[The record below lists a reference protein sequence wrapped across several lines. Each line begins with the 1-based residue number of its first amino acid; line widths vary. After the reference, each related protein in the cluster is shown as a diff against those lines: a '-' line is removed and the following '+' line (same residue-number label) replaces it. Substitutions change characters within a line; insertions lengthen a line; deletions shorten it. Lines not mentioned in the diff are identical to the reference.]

1 MILYYYKSYYI
12 KAEKE
17 GKNMLFTSPVFLLLF
32 LPIMLGIYTLIPTR
46 LKPSAICIFSLTFY
60 GIANFGNPAALLFL
74 LLCAIFTYCAT
85 FAVFSVRKKYVMV
98 FVVCVLVGVL
108 AVLRYLGV
116 WADVSAAA
124 RYIPIGASFYLLA
137 CFSCIMD
144 VRRGDAHMPRN
155 FADVLIYVTYF
166 PVMIAGP
173 VIKYKNFE
181 TLIKPENIRFT
192 AAGVASGIILFARG
206 FIKRI
211 AIAALLEESY
221 DSIVDRL
228 LHYTEEPLSIGVA
241 VILAAILLVSVYYAF
256 SGYSDMGR
264 GISAM
269 LGIPLAP
276 DFGACILSFTPADYA
291 NNFLSSL
298 SLWIDD
304 YIRRPLSSLCA
315 IDEKSV
321 KAKKFWNTAVSLFC
335 ALVLLLW
342 FKIGI
347 SVLPAIALLL
357 VPTLLDCLLDVNHAL
372 RKRKGLKPLGWIYT
386 FSFVTLFWMLI
397 KTRDLS
403 SLEIIFGN
411 ITLFKPM
418 QSFLLNSTLLNLEI
432 LIVLAI
438 MAVVQLP
445 VIFGIWSRRHQSP
458 FVRNSAFL
466 WVWSLLILVIFV
478 LCIYYYLPQ
487 YPALSTMPFRD
498 IIF

>member
-1 MILYYYKSYYI
+1 
-12 KAEKE
+12 
-17 GKNMLFTSPVFLLLF
+17 MLFISPVFLLLF
-32 LPIMLGIYTLIPTR
+32 LPLMLGIYTLVPAR

-60 GIANFGNPAALLFL
+60 ALANFGNPAALLFL

-85 FAVFSVRKKYVMV
+85 FAVFSVRKKYVV
-98 FVVCVLVGVL
+98 AFVVCVLVGVL

-116 WADVSAAA
+116 WADVSAAS

-144 VRRGDAHMPRN
+144 VRRGDAKMPRN

-181 TLIKPENIRFT
+181 KLIKPENLRFT
-192 AAGVASGIILFARG
+192 AAGVASGIVLFARG

-221 DSIVDRL
+221 DAIVDNL
-228 LHYTEEPLSIGVA
+228 LHYTEEPISVGVA
-241 VILAAILLVSVYYAF
+241 VILASILLVSVYYAF

-276 DFGACILSFTPADYA
+276 DFGSCILSLTPADYSS
-291 NNFLSSL
+291 NFLSSL
-298 SLWIDD
+298 SLWISD
-304 YIRRPLSSLCA
+304 YIHKPLSSLCSLEKKSGKVQKIWSTA
-315 IDEKSV
+315 I
-321 KAKKFWNTAVSLFC
+321 SLFC
-335 ALVLLLW
+335 TLVLLLW

-347 SVLPAIALLL
+347 SVLPAIAILLI
-357 VPTLLDCLLDVNHAL
+357 PTLLDGLFGVNKAL
-372 RKRKGLKPLGWIYT
+372 RERKRLRPLGWIFT

-411 ITLFKPM
+411 MTFFKPL

-432 LIVLAI
+432 VIVLVI
-438 MAVVQLP
+438 MAIVQLP
-445 VIFGIWSRRHQSP
+445 VIFGVASRRHQSP
-458 FVRNSAFL
+458 FVKNSAFL
-466 WVWSLLILVIFV
+466 WIWSLLILAIFV

-487 YPALSTMPFRD
+487 FPALATMPFRD

>member
-1 MILYYYKSYYI
+1 
-12 KAEKE
+12 
-17 GKNMLFTSPVFLLLF
+17 MLFTSPVFLLLF
-32 LPIMLGIYTLIPTR
+32 LPIMLGIYTLVPAR

-60 GIANFGNPAALLFL
+60 GIANFGNPASLLFL

-116 WADVSAAA
+116 WADVSVAS

-144 VRRGDAHMPRN
+144 VRRGDAKMPRN

-181 TLIKPENIRFT
+181 KLIKPENLRFT
-192 AAGVASGIILFARG
+192 AAGVASGIVLFARG

-228 LHYTEEPLSIGVA
+228 IHYTEEPISIGVA
-241 VILAAILLVSVYYAF
+241 VILATILLVSVYYSF

-264 GISAM
+264 GISAI

-276 DFGACILSFTPADYA
+276 DFGSCIISFTPADYA
-291 NNFLSSL
+291 HNFLSSL
-298 SLWIDD
+298 GLWIDD
-304 YIRRPLSSLCA
+304 YIRKPLSSLCA
-315 IDEKSV
+315 IEEKNNKS
-321 KAKKFWNTAVSLFC
+321 KKILTTAISLFC

-357 VPTLLDCLLDVNHAL
+357 VPTLLDCLFGIDKAL
-372 RKRKGLKPLGWIYT
+372 RKNKILRPLGWIYT

-411 ITLFKPM
+411 ITLFKPL
-418 QSFLLNSTLLNLEI
+418 QSFLLNSTLLNLEM
-432 LIVLAI
+432 LIVFTI
-438 MAVVQLP
+438 MAIVQLP
-445 VIFGIWSRRHQSP
+445 VICGIRARRHQSP
-458 FVRNSAFL
+458 FVKNGVFL
-466 WVWSLLILVIFV
+466 WGWSLLILVIFV

-487 YPALSTMPFRD
+487 YPALATMPFRD

>member
-1 MILYYYKSYYI
+1 
-12 KAEKE
+12 
-17 GKNMLFTSPVFLLLF
+17 MLFTSPVFLLLF
-32 LPIMLGIYTLIPTR
+32 LPLTLGIYTLIPAR
-46 LKPSAICIFSLTFY
+46 LKPSAICIFSLIFY
-60 GIANFGNPAALLFL
+60 AMANFGNPASLLFL

-85 FAVFSVRKKYVMV
+85 FAAFSVRKKYVMV
-98 FVVCVLVGVL
+98 FVICVLVGVL

-144 VRRGDAHMPRN
+144 VRRGDAPMPRN

-181 TLIKPENIRFT
+181 SLIKPENLRFT
-192 AAGVASGIILFARG
+192 AAGVASGIVLFARG

-228 LHYTEEPLSIGVA
+228 LHYTEEPLSVGVA
-241 VILAAILLVSVYYAF
+241 VILSAILLVSVYYAF

-269 LGIPLAP
+269 FGIPLAP
-276 DFGACILSFTPADYA
+276 DFGACILALTPDDYA
-291 NNFLSSL
+291 SNFLSSL

-304 YIRRPLSSLCA
+304 YIRRPLSSLCSLESKQGNSRR
-315 IDEKSV
+315 IFSTV
-321 KAKKFWNTAVSLFC
+321 ISLFC
-335 ALVLLLW
+335 SLVVLLW

-357 VPTLLDCLLDVNHAL
+357 VPTLLDGLLGINRML
-372 RKRKGLKPLGWIYT
+372 RKKKLLWPLGWLYT

-411 ITLFKPM
+411 MTLWKPL
-418 QSFLLNSTLLNLEI
+418 QSYLMNSTLINLEI
-432 LIVLAI
+432 LIALTILAI
-438 MAVVQLP
+438 IQLP
-445 VIFGIWSRRHQSP
+445 VICGKISRRHASP
-458 FVRNSAFL
+458 FVRSNAFL
-466 WVWSLLILVIFV
+466 WIWSLLILIIFV

>member
-1 MILYYYKSYYI
+1 
-12 KAEKE
+12 
-17 GKNMLFTSPVFLLLF
+17 MLFTSPVFLLLF
-32 LPIMLGIYTLIPTR
+32 LPVMLGIYTLIPSR

-60 GIANFGNPAALLFL
+60 AIANFGNPAALLFL

-98 FVVCVLVGVL
+98 FVICVLVGVL

-144 VRRGDAHMPRN
+144 VRRGDAPMPRN

-166 PVMIAGP
+166 PVMIVGP

-181 TLIKPENIRFT
+181 NLIKPENIRFS
-192 AAGVASGIILFARG
+192 AAGVASGFILFARG

-211 AIAALLEESY
+211 AIAALFEESY
-221 DSIVDRL
+221 DSIVERL

-241 VILAAILLVSVYYAF
+241 VFLAAILLVSVYYAF

-276 DFGACILSFTPADYA
+276 DFGSCILALTPADYA
-291 NNFLSSL
+291 KNFLSSL
-298 SLWIDD
+298 GLWIDD
-304 YIRRPLSSLCA
+304 YIRRPLSSLCSL
-315 IDEKSV
+315 EKKNGNSF
-321 KAKKFWNTAVSLFC
+321 KIWNTAISLFC
-335 ALVLLLW
+335 SLVMLLW

-357 VPTLLDCLLDVNHAL
+357 IPTLLDSLFGVNRNL
-372 RKRKGLKPLGWIYT
+372 RTNKKLKPLAWIYT
-386 FSFVTLFWMLI
+386 FSFITLFWMLI

-411 ITLFKPM
+411 IILFKPL
-418 QSFLLNSTLLNLEI
+418 QSYLLSSTLVNFEI

-438 MAVVQLP
+438 MAVIQLP
-445 VIFGIWSRRHQSP
+445 VICGIFSRRHASP
-458 FVRNSAFL
+458 FVRNNAFL

>member
-1 MILYYYKSYYI
+1 
-12 KAEKE
+12 
-17 GKNMLFTSPVFLLLF
+17 MLFTSPVFLLLF
-32 LPIMLGIYTLIPTR
+32 LPLMLGIYTLVPTR
-46 LKPSAICIFSLTFY
+46 LKPSAICIFSLVFY
-60 GIANFGNPAALLFL
+60 GIANFSNPASLLFL

-85 FAVFSVRKKYVMV
+85 FAVFSVRKKYVIA
-98 FVVCVLVGVL
+98 FVIFVLLGVL

-116 WADVSAAA
+116 WADAEAAS

-144 VRRGDAHMPRN
+144 VRRGDAPMPRN

-173 VIKYKNFE
+173 VVKYKNFQN
-181 TLIKPENIRFT
+181 LIKPENIRFT

-206 FIKRI
+206 FIKRM

-228 LHYTEEPLSIGVA
+228 LHYTEEPLSIGVV
-241 VILAAILLVSVYYAF
+241 VILAAILLISVYYAF

-276 DFGACILSFTPADYA
+276 DFGSCILALTPDDYA
-291 NNFLSSL
+291 RNFLSSL

-304 YIRRPLSSLCA
+304 YIRLPLSSLCSLEKKQGKSQKIWGTA
-315 IDEKSV
+315 I
-321 KAKKFWNTAVSLFC
+321 SLFC
-335 ALVLLLW
+335 SLVLLLW
-342 FKIGI
+342 FKIGV

-357 VPTLLDCLLDVNHAL
+357 LPTLIDCLFGVNRSL
-372 RKRKGLKPLGWIYT
+372 RENKKLKPLGWLFT

-403 SLEIIFGN
+403 SLEVIFGN
-411 ITLFKPM
+411 MTLFKPL
-418 QSFLLNSTLLNLEI
+418 QSYLLSSTLLNFEM

-438 MAVVQLP
+438 MATVQLP
-445 VIFGIWSRRHQSP
+445 VIFGTFSRRHQSP
-458 FVRNSAFL
+458 FVKNSTFL
-466 WVWSLLILVIFV
+466 WIWSLLILAIFI

-487 YPALSTMPFRD
+487 YPALATMPFHD

>member
-1 MILYYYKSYYI
+1 
-12 KAEKE
+12 
-17 GKNMLFTSPVFLLLF
+17 MLFTSPVFLLLF

-46 LKPSAICIFSLTFY
+46 LKPSMICIFSLIFY
-60 GIANFGNPAALLFL
+60 AIANFSNPASLLFL

-144 VRRGDAHMPRN
+144 VRRGDAQMPRN

-173 VIKYKNFE
+173 IIKYKNFE
-181 TLIKPENIRFT
+181 NLIKPENIRFS

-221 DSIVDRL
+221 DSIVERL
-228 LHYTEEPLSIGVA
+228 LHYTEEPLSIGA
-241 VILAAILLVSVYYAF
+241 VLILAALLLISVYYAF

-276 DFGACILSFTPADYA
+276 DFGACILALTPADYA
-291 NNFLSSL
+291 RNFLSSL
-298 SLWIDD
+298 FSWIDD
-304 YIRRPLSSLCA
+304 YIRRPLSELCSL
-315 IDEKSV
+315 ENKSQ
-321 KAKKFWNTAVSLFC
+321 KPHKILSTSISLFC
-335 ALVLLLW
+335 SLVMLLW

-347 SVLPAIALLL
+347 SVLPAIAILL
-357 VPTLLDCLLDVNHAL
+357 VPTLLDGLFGINSNL
-372 RKRKGLKPLGWIYT
+372 RVKKKLRPLAWIYT

-411 ITLFKPM
+411 ITLSKPL
-418 QSFLLNSTLLNLEI
+418 QSYLLSSTLLNFEI
-432 LIVLAI
+432 LIALAI
-438 MAVVQLP
+438 MTIVQLP
-445 VIFGIWSRRHQSP
+445 VICGILSHRHASP
-458 FVRNSAFL
+458 FVKNSAFI
-466 WVWSLLILVIFV
+466 WGWSLLILMIFI

>member
-1 MILYYYKSYYI
+1 
-12 KAEKE
+12 
-17 GKNMLFTSPVFLLLF
+17 MLFTSPVFLLLF
-32 LPIMLGIYTLIPTR
+32 LPLMLGIYTLVPTR
-46 LKPSAICIFSLTFY
+46 LKPSAICIFSLVFY
-60 GIANFGNPAALLFL
+60 GIANFSNPASLLFL

-85 FAVFSVRKKYVMV
+85 FAVFSVRKKYVIAFDI
-98 FVVCVLVGVL
+98 FVLLGVL

-116 WADVSAAA
+116 WADAEAAS

-144 VRRGDAHMPRN
+144 VRRGDAPMPRN

-173 VIKYKNFE
+173 VVKYKNFQN
-181 TLIKPENIRFT
+181 LIKPENIRFT

-206 FIKRI
+206 FIKRM

-228 LHYTEEPLSIGVA
+228 LHYTEEPLSIGVV
-241 VILAAILLVSVYYAF
+241 VILAAILLISVYYAF

-276 DFGACILSFTPADYA
+276 DFGSCILALTPDDYA
-291 NNFLSSL
+291 RNFLSSL

-304 YIRRPLSSLCA
+304 YIRLPLSSLCSLEKKQGKSQKIWGTA
-315 IDEKSV
+315 I
-321 KAKKFWNTAVSLFC
+321 SLFC
-335 ALVLLLW
+335 SLVLLLW
-342 FKIGI
+342 FKIGV

-357 VPTLLDCLLDVNHAL
+357 LPTLIDCLFGVNRSL
-372 RKRKGLKPLGWIYT
+372 RENKKLKPLGWLFT

-403 SLEIIFGN
+403 SLEVIFGN
-411 ITLFKPM
+411 MTLFKPL
-418 QSFLLNSTLLNLEI
+418 QSYLLSSTLLNFEM

-438 MAVVQLP
+438 MATVQLP
-445 VIFGIWSRRHQSP
+445 VIFGTFSRRHQSP
-458 FVRNSAFL
+458 FVKNSTFL
-466 WVWSLLILVIFV
+466 WIWSLLILAIFI

-487 YPALSTMPFRD
+487 YPALATMPFHD

>member
-1 MILYYYKSYYI
+1 
-12 KAEKE
+12 
-17 GKNMLFTSPVFLLLF
+17 MLFTSPVFLLLF
-32 LPIMLGIYTLIPTR
+32 LPLMLGIYTLVPSR

-60 GIANFGNPAALLFL
+60 GIANFGNPASLLFL

-85 FAVFSVRKKYVMV
+85 FAAFTVRKKYVTV

-144 VRRGDAHMPRN
+144 VRRGDAPMPRK
-155 FADVLIYVTYF
+155 FADVLIYITYF

-173 VIKYKNFE
+173 VIKYKNFKN
-181 TLIKPENIRFT
+181 LIDPENIRFS

-211 AIAALLEESY
+211 AIAAILEESY
-221 DSIVDRL
+221 DSIVERL

-241 VILAAILLVSVYYAF
+241 LILASILLISVYYAF

-276 DFGACILSFTPADYA
+276 DFGSCLLSITPEDYVH
-291 NNFLSSL
+291 NFLSSL
-298 SLWIDD
+298 GLWIDD
-304 YIRRPLSSLCA
+304 YIRQPLCSLCA
-315 IDEKSV
+315 LDDKSG
-321 KAKKFWNTAVSLFC
+321 KECRIRSTAISLFC
-335 ALVLLLW
+335 SLVLLLW

-357 VPTLLDCLLDVNHAL
+357 VPTLLDSVFGVNKNL
-372 RKRKGLKPLGWIYT
+372 REKKKLRPLGWIYT
-386 FSFVTLFWMLI
+386 FSFVTLFWTLV

-411 ITLFKPM
+411 MTLFKPL
-418 QSFLLNSTLLNLEI
+418 QSYLLTSTLVNLEI

-438 MAVVQLP
+438 IVIVQFP
-445 VIFGIWSRRHQSP
+445 VICGLISRRHSSP
-458 FVRNSAFL
+458 FVKNNAFL
-466 WVWSLLILVIFV
+466 WAWSLLILVIFV

-487 YPALSTMPFRD
+487 FPALSTMPFRD

>member
-1 MILYYYKSYYI
+1 
-12 KAEKE
+12 
-17 GKNMLFTSPVFLLLF
+17 MLFTSPVFLLLF
-32 LPIMLGIYTLIPTR
+32 LPVMLGIYTLIPTH
-46 LKPSAICIFSLTFY
+46 LKPSTICIFSLVFY
-60 GIANFGNPAALLFL
+60 AIANFGNPASLLFL

-124 RYIPIGASFYLLA
+124 RYIPLGASFYLLA

-144 VRRGDAHMPRN
+144 VRRGDAPMPRN

-181 TLIKPENIRFT
+181 NLIKPENIRFS

-221 DSIVDRL
+221 DSIVERL
-228 LHYTEEPLSIGVA
+228 LHYTEEPISIGVA
-241 VILAAILLVSVYYAF
+241 LILATILLVSVYYAF

-276 DFGACILSFTPADYA
+276 DFGACILTFTPADYA
-291 NNFLSSL
+291 HNFLSSL
-298 SLWIDD
+298 TLWIDD
-304 YIRRPLSSLCA
+304 YIRRPLSELCTLENKIGKSHRIWSTA
-315 IDEKSV
+315 I
-321 KAKKFWNTAVSLFC
+321 SLFC
-335 ALVLLLW
+335 SLVMLLW

-357 VPTLLDCLLDVNHAL
+357 VPTLLDGLFGVNSHL
-372 RKRKGLKPLGWIYT
+372 REKKILRPLAWIYT
-386 FSFVTLFWMLI
+386 YSFVTLFWMLI

-411 ITLFKPM
+411 ITLFKPL
-418 QSFLLNSTLLNLEI
+418 QSYLLSSTLLNFEI
-432 LIVLAI
+432 LLALAI
-438 MAVVQLP
+438 LVIVQLP
-445 VIFGIWSRRHQSP
+445 VICGIISRRHASP
-458 FVRNSAFL
+458 FVRNSAFI
-466 WVWSLLILVIFV
+466 WAWSLLILVIFI